1 MLPSEIGV
9 GLLELGGQLILGLMR
24 VVQLLFGRRQAGLR
38 LDDVRRQQR
47 GGLGL
52 IEFDFGVEQIGLGFV
67 ERRLAGRQVG
77 LGRAGLDQVKL
88 GLARALARR
97 RVRDRGLGRGD
108 IGGSWSRLQLIEL
121 GLRRCK
127 GVLRGDEAGLG
138 GGAIGRGCP

>member
-1 MLPSEIGV
+1 M
-9 GLLELGGQLILGLMR
+9 
-24 VVQLLFGRRQAGLR
+24 
-38 LDDVRRQQR
+38 
-47 GGLGL
+47 
-52 IEFDFGVEQIGLGFV
+52 
-67 ERRLAGRQVG
+67 AGRQVG

-88 GLARALARR
+88 GLARALARG
-97 RVRDRGLGRGD
+97 RVRDCGLGRGD